1 MFRLLPYL
9 IIFLSVNFTLRA
21 FNIVTDQKTIALIA
35 ELQAEEKAETNNN
48 EKKDPPADFKRN
60 PDENE
65 ESPKKNDS
73 SSNPEPGEPKDTPI
87 EDSEKESSDEGWQPI
102 IQASE
107 NVKQNIS
114 EEEIK
119 LLQELAK
126 RRGELDNREK
136 EMAFR
141 ENSLLMIEKSLEA
154 KILQL
159 NELQKKVAEILQ
171 EYDKRE
177 QQKTISLVRI
187 YENMKPK
194 DAARI
199 FDELQMSIL
208 VEVADNMKE
217 AKLAPIL
224 AQMDS
229 NRAKELTVAIA
240 HRRRLNLN

>member
-35 ELQAEEKAETNNN
+35 ELQAEEKTEAKEAKESPEAVKTKPDEGEKSSAKEGSPPSTEHE
-48 EKKDPPADFKRN
+48 EKKEADNKDF
-60 PDENE
+60 E
-65 ESPKKNDS
+65 E
-73 SSNPEPGEPKDTPI
+73 
-87 EDSEKESSDEGWQPI
+87 ESSDEGWQPI
-102 IQASE
+102 IQDST

-154 KILQL
+154 KLVQL
-159 NELQKKVAEILQ
+159 NELQKKVSEILQ

-199 FDELQMSIL
+199 FDELQMTIL

-240 HRRRLNLN
+240 HRRRMN